1 MRYVASRGRVVVVGP
16 PTIISDPSRGAAVF
30 LVVEVTFVAESLDE
44 EQAAKARV
52 DSSRIAKP
60 DLLNLLNL
68 LILEFSTVALLV
80 FGNSLRYLTQW
91 CFLGYFRL
99 TRYFIVSNLET
110 AWVEENQQHERICSS
125 RALFLERSLRVV
137 RASAPPTL
145 HLGIRIGDRAG
156 AGT

>member
-68 LILEFSTVALLV
+68 LNLLILEFSTVALLV
-80 FGNSLRYLTQW
+80 LGNSLRYLT
-91 CFLGYFRL
+91 
-99 TRYFIVSNLET
+99 
-110 AWVEENQQHERICSS
+110 
-125 RALFLERSLRVV
+125 
-137 RASAPPTL
+137 
-145 HLGIRIGDRAG
+145 
-156 AGT
+156 